1 MQNGLNN
8 GRNDCV
14 LGIKESYLLKASLSL
29 SLNHKEKFAK
39 YIKKIKQKYLI
50 FK

>member
-14 LGIKESYLLKASLSL
+14 GIKESYLLKASLSL
-29 SLNHKEKFAK
+29 SLNHIEKFAK